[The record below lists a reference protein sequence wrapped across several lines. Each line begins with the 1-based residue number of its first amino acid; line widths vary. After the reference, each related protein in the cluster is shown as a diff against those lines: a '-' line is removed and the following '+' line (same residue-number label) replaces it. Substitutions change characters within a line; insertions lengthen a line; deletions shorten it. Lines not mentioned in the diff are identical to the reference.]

1 MAGNKDT
8 GKNSIFP
15 ILECSAGR
23 AEANTSDL
31 EKGRIQTV
39 GIGLYE
45 GEMLALDN
53 LAVSLGVTR
62 NQIMRLAIRKF
73 LLDVRSGNFDPD
85 QLVETPQFKKRVIL
99 PYER

>member
-15 ILECSAGR
+15 STELGAGR

-31 EKGRIQTV
+31 EKGRLQTV
-39 GIGLYE
+39 GIGLHE
-45 GEMLALDN
+45 GELLALDN
-53 LAVSLGVTR
+53 LAASLGVTR

-85 QLVETPQFKKRVIL
+85 QFVETPQLKKRVIL

>member
-1 MAGNKDT
+1 MAGNKNT
-8 GKNSIFP
+8 GQNSIFSSTD
-15 ILECSAGR
+15 LGAGR

-39 GIGLYE
+39 EVGLHE
-45 GEMLALDN
+45 GEILALDN
-53 LAVSLGVTR
+53 LAASLGVTR

-85 QLVETPQFKKRVIL
+85 QFVETPHLKKRVIL